1 MEPIRVLFV
10 EDEASEIELAAHQ
23 LRANDIA
30 HVRQHVAAEGALRA
44 ALNDFNPTIILS
56 DFSMPGFSGLRA
68 LEIARECAPE
78 IPFVFV
84 SGTIGEDRAIEAL
97 RRGAVDY
104 VLKTNLARL
113 GPVVRRALD
122 EAAAK
127 AFAKRQE
134 REIARLT
141 SVLRMLSGINGAV
154 VRIRERQ
161 ELLKE
166 VSRLAVAVGGY
177 DGALVSL
184 HNVKTRVL
192 EPQSWDGT
200 DRDTAAKLCE
210 LISQRVTRELK
221 SGRLAAEAPLPIEFS
236 PEAPEARAW
245 SDGRMVALPLVVD
258 KTVIGVLAVWSGA
271 AGTAGEDEMR
281 MLREVAANV
290 AFALQYLQQDNR
302 VKLLSYFDVL
312 TGLAKRSLFCQRL
325 GRLLGPKRC
334 IVAAVDIENLG
345 AVNDA
350 FGRHAGD
357 LLLQLLGDRLKRGFE
372 NTEHL
377 GHLGGGTFFI
387 AQPVPGTMES
397 AARVLDDM
405 LDQVFTQPFSLEGKY
420 VPVAART
427 GVAVYPE
434 DAKDAQGLVEK
445 AEAALRATKLSG
457 QRRGHFDA
465 QRHSARLARVALE
478 RKLRIAVERQQFE
491 LHYQP
496 KVDVKTRR
504 IEGVEALIRWHDP
517 DSGLVSPGAF
527 LPILESS
534 GLIVPV
540 GEWVVERAAL
550 DCRHWQE
557 LGLPG
562 VRVAVNVSPQQLR
575 EGDLVGCMLKRIHGW
590 SAPDCGLDLEIT
602 EGVLAEDSAAEIAKL
617 EQLRSA
623 GVRVAIDDFGTG
635 YSSLA
640 RLERLPIDTLKI
652 DRTFVLGMATP
663 RGKKLVS
670 IMISLARAF
679 GLSVVAEGVEHQ
691 YELDALWELGCDQ
704 SQGFLHSKAVPR
716 TEFAELLAHG
726 NGRFILPKEPTEP
739 AVGSSSAAAAPGGA
753 SAQRSRFP
761 R

>member
-1 MEPIRVLFV
+1 M
-10 EDEASEIELAAHQ
+10 
-23 LRANDIA
+23 
-30 HVRQHVAAEGALRA
+30 
-44 ALNDFNPTIILS
+44 
-56 DFSMPGFSGLRA
+56 
-68 LEIARECAPE
+68 
-78 IPFVFV
+78 
-84 SGTIGEDRAIEAL
+84 
-97 RRGAVDY
+97 
-104 VLKTNLARL
+104 LKTNLARL

-122 EAAAK
+122 EATAK
-127 AFAKRQE
+127 TVAKRQE

-184 HNVKTRVL
+184 RNPKTRVL

-200 DRDTAAKLCE
+200 DREMAANLCE
-210 LISQRVTRELK
+210 VIAQRVTREIK
-221 SGRLAAEAPLPIEFS
+221 AGRLSAESAVPIEFS
-236 PEAPEARAW
+236 REAPGAHAW
-245 SDGRMVALPLVVD
+245 GGGRMVALPLVVD

-271 AGTAGEDEMR
+271 AGPVGEDEMR

-325 GRLLGPKRC
+325 GRMLGPKRC
-334 IVAAVDIENLG
+334 IVAIVDIENLG
-345 AVNDA
+345 GVNDS

-357 LLLQLLGDRLKRGFE
+357 HLLQLLADRLKRGFE

-377 GHLGGGTFFI
+377 GHLAGGTFSI
-387 AQPVPGTMES
+387 VQPVPGTMES
-397 AARVLDDM
+397 AARALDDM
-405 LDQVFTQPFSLEGKY
+405 LDQVFTQPFALEEKY

-427 GVAVYPE
+427 GVAIYPD
-434 DAKDAQGLVEK
+434 DAKDAEGLVEK

-465 QRHSARLARVALE
+465 QRHSAKLARGALE

-504 IEGVEALIRWHDP
+504 VEGVEALIRWHDP

-540 GEWVVERAAL
+540 GEWVIERAAL
-550 DCRHWQE
+550 DCQHWQG

-575 EGDLVGCMLKRIHGW
+575 YGDIVGCVLKRTHGW
-590 SAPDCGLDLEIT
+590 ADPNCGLDLEIT
-602 EGVLAEDSAAEIAKL
+602 EGALSEDSGAEIAKL
-617 EQLRSA
+617 EQLRAA
-623 GVRVAIDDFGTG
+623 GVKVAIDDFGTG

-652 DRTFVLGMATP
+652 DRTFVLGMSTT

-691 YELDALWELGCDQ
+691 FELDALWELGCDQ

-716 TEFAELLAHG
+716 NEFAELLAHG
-726 NGRFILPKEPTEP
+726 KGRFILPKESTETLVSHGNT
-739 AVGSSSAAAAPGGA
+739 A
-753 SAQRSRFP
+753 RR
-761 R
+761 